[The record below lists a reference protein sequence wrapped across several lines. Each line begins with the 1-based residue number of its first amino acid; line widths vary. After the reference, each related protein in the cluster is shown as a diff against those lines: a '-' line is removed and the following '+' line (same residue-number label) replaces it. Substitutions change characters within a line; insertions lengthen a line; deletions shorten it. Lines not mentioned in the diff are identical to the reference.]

1 MLAIN
6 NIRISGQ
13 FLYIVS
19 LPPTALEN
27 DTTPA
32 ESVPRGSRR
41 VRRSDGGEVC
51 VDLDIWK
58 MRSESPDALP
68 GYQLTVVSR
77 IG

>member
-19 LPPTALEN
+19 PPPLEN
-27 DTTPA
+27 YTTPA